1 MLIAFIRSSSRIIID
16 VLVIDWQQTV
26 VFSRESRDKLRDRAV
41 RHFRESALWSI
52 WVRAWESQAEIPTQ
66 VSTDNGWLMKFTRS
80 KAVSFFEDS
89 NIQAKNQLCG
99 SRIIFCKIYD
109 RRTGS
114 LWPISQ
120 VGKWNFRLNL
130 SVAMRPFHTVR
141 PFSLTQSTV
150 FFRLSSATNYRLSP
164 LFWLQ
169 SDVNCLLVR
178 VPLSLK
184 IADELFYWEIHLSDS
199 YFTEWGNFF
208 ERIETFDSKEV
219 SGGKSLL
226 LKGLLH

>member
-1 MLIAFIRSSSRIIID
+1 
-16 VLVIDWQQTV
+16 
-26 VFSRESRDKLRDRAV
+26 
-41 RHFRESALWSI
+41 
-52 WVRAWESQAEIPTQ
+52 
-66 VSTDNGWLMKFTRS
+66 MKFTRS

-130 SVAMRPFHTVR
+130 SVAVRPFHAVR

-178 VPLSLK
+178 VPLSKDNWRIFL
-184 IADELFYWEIHLSDS
+184 LGNSF
-199 YFTEWGNFF
+199 EWFIFHGMGQVLWKDRNFRF
-208 ERIETFDSKEV
+208 ERGIWRQVPFTKGS
-219 SGGKSLL
+219 ST
-226 LKGLLH
+226 KGLSKPFFQQIQNDVYLVYVQMEN